1 MFDGLL
7 RSDDP
12 ACPVRL
18 GPHDSILT
26 FWSNHE
32 RNRIWTYCAVAHR
45 PKNAGEGAWTHLYA
59 IERLPA
65 FTNVHLLKFW
75 QGEQLARASA
85 WMRRRRGA
93 CARCV
98 RSGEVRCER
107 GGCGVPVLYEVA
119 A

>member
-18 GPHDSILT
+18 GPHDSILS
-26 FWSNHE
+26 FWSRHE
-32 RNRIWTYCAVAHR
+32 RSRIWTYCAVAHR
-45 PKNAGEGAWTHLYA
+45 DEGAWTHLYA

-75 QGEQLARASA
+75 QGERLAAASA
-85 WMRRRRGA
+85 WMRERRGA
-93 CARCV
+93 CARCI
-98 RSGEVRCER
+98 RNGQGRCER
-107 GGCGVPVLYEVA
+107 GDCDAPVFYEA
-119 A
+119 AA